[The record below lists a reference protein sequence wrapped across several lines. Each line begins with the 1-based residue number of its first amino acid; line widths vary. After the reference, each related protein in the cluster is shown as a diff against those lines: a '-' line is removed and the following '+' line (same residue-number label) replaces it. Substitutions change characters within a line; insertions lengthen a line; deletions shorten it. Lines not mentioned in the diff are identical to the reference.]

1 MATHSS
7 ILAQEIP
14 WTEEPGG
21 LESMGSQR
29 VGHTERT
36 RTQTMLDGFC
46 KYRDKRTAFA
56 LEKITVYLQG
66 ETKKN
71 DNDNHD
77 LKDFA
82 QQPAT
87 ADTQ

>member
-1 MATHSS
+1 
-7 ILAQEIP
+7 
-14 WTEEPGG
+14 
-21 LESMGSQR
+21 
-29 VGHTERT
+29 
-36 RTQTMLDGFC
+36 MLDGFC